1 MTSKWEESRTIVQ
14 YTAAEP
20 PFNGYPDR
28 IVSPPRA
35 SSCCLEEMMPLGS
48 IHWDDDQAFTYRQ
61 CRVCGHT
68 VRHFFEY
75 AVGISQAS

>member
-1 MTSKWEESRTIVQ
+1 MTSKWEDSRTIVQ
-14 YTAAEP
+14 YTAAKP

-35 SSCCLEEMMPLGS
+35 SSCCPEEMMPLGN
-48 IHWDDDQAFTYRQ
+48 IHWDDEQPFIYLQ
-61 CRVCGHT
+61 CRVCGQT

-75 AVGISQAS
+75 AVGLAQAS